1 MVSAPVPQS
10 KLTVDCVCCRRSS
23 VVWVSL
29 VIKAWFLVVQVGEGV
44 HLCFLSGLIVEPLL
58 SWVHAAGFER
68 VGVIMWM

>member
-1 MVSAPVPQS
+1 MTPQS
-10 KLTVDCVCCRRSS
+10 ILGGNLDRI
-23 VVWVSL
+23 
-29 VIKAWFLVVQVGEGV
+29 IKAWFLVVQVGEGV